1 MRIIHRRCA
10 GLDVHKNTISACIRK
25 RVHGHKI
32 ETVEAVFGT
41 FTQDLE
47 RLHIWL
53 KEHKVKQVAM
63 ESTGVYW
70 IPVWNVLEAVRWRF
84 ELILVNPATVRALPG
99 AKTDRIDAAR
109 IAEFLQYGLLR
120 GSFVPPRAIRQ
131 LRDLTRMRVQIQR
144 DRNRI
149 IKRIGRLLE
158 TVNIKLGSVASNI
171 VGKSG
176 RAMLQAIASGDSQP
190 ERLAELALGSLRE
203 KKNELALALDGR
215 FSEHFRWLLNGL
227 LAELARLDAQLGDL
241 DKRLETQTQEHAG
254 LLEPL
259 CTMPGVNRVTAWAL
273 ISELGVNMA
282 QFADAAHAASWA
294 GLCPGNSESA
304 GKRKSG
310 ATRKGNRYLRRILVQ
325 SAWAAMRKK
334 DCFLSALFFRV
345 AQRRGMKKAA
355 LAVAHRILVFAYH
368 IIRDGNSYREAG
380 GDYFDKLNPER
391 TVARLTKRLENIG
404 YQVQVTPSATA
415 PAVAA
420 PVAPPA
426 APRGA
431 GRPCKCAVRGV
442 PCSHIVPPPK
452 PAPPKPMC
460 AKCASWGI
468 PCIHVRN
475 AKLSAPPATNST
487 ESAS

>member
-1 MRIIHRRCA
+1 
-10 GLDVHKNTISACIRK
+10 
-25 RVHGHKI
+25 
-32 ETVEAVFGT
+32 
-41 FTQDLE
+41 
-47 RLHIWL
+47 
-53 KEHKVKQVAM
+53 
-63 ESTGVYW
+63 
-70 IPVWNVLEAVRWRF
+70 
-84 ELILVNPATVRALPG
+84 
-99 AKTDRIDAAR
+99 
-109 IAEFLQYGLLR
+109 
-120 GSFVPPRAIRQ
+120 
-131 LRDLTRMRVQIQR
+131 
-144 DRNRI
+144 
-149 IKRIGRLLE
+149 
-158 TVNIKLGSVASNI
+158 
-171 VGKSG
+171 
-176 RAMLQAIASGDSQP
+176 
-190 ERLAELALGSLRE
+190 
-203 KKNELALALDGR
+203 
-215 FSEHFRWLLNGL
+215 
-227 LAELARLDAQLGDL
+227 
-241 DKRLETQTQEHAG
+241 
-254 LLEPL
+254 
-259 CTMPGVNRVTAWAL
+259 
-273 ISELGVNMA
+273 MA